1 MITIDSMTTKTDC
14 GRKNEAKIPIPKES
28 NDRPSTLQK
37 FFVFI
42 SNTSMKGNAKCLS
55 ITVYSALMFFAIV
68 FQKLFF
74 LSEINYKYA
83 YIRGVHSADT
93 GRLSYIQGAYLL
105 ELLRRFN
112 TQAL

>member
-14 GRKNEAKIPIPKES
+14 GRKNEAKIPTPNES

-37 FFVFI
+37 FLVFI

-55 ITVYSALMFFAIV
+55 ITVYSALPLFAIV

-74 LSEINYKYA
+74 LSEINNKNA
-83 YIRGVHSADT
+83 YVCGIYSADT
-93 GRLSYIQGAYLL
+93 GSLSDIERTYLL
-105 ELLRRFN
+105 
-112 TQAL
+112 